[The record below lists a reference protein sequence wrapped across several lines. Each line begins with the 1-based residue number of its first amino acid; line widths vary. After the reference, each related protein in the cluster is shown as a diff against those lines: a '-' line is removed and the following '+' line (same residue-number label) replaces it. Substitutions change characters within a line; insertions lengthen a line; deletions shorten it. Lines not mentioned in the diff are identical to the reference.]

1 MDHLSQDFINLLLN
15 DEKCLGNEKGH
26 VIMEN
31 NDFLEVYLKE
41 NKCLEEYE
49 DEKKKIRKLNKR
61 PAADLGKH
69 VVKEKLLEIKKL
81 KVMNKK
87 SLYK

>member
-1 MDHLSQDFINLLLN
+1 M
-15 DEKCLGNEKGH
+15 GNEKRH
-26 VIMEN
+26 INTEN

-49 DEKKKIRKLNKR
+49 KEKERIRKLNKR

-69 VVKEKLLEIKKL
+69 VVKEKLLELKKL
-81 KVMNKK
+81 KMLNKK
-87 SLYK
+87 SIYK

>member
-1 MDHLSQDFINLLLN
+1 M
-15 DEKCLGNEKGH
+15 GNEKRH
-26 VIMEN
+26 VNTEN
-31 NDFLEVYLKE
+31 NDFLEVYPKE

-49 DEKKKIRKLNKR
+49 KEKERIRKLNKR

-69 VVKEKLLEIKKL
+69 VVKEKLLELKKL
-81 KVMNKK
+81 KIMNKK